1 MLNASF
7 LSYYG
12 PFDQEIRGQLTADY
26 MEDIINRGMM
36 IPEDF
41 KVEQLLTSDVEIS
54 LWSSQ
59 GLPSDPVS
67 VQNGILTSRASRY
80 PFCIDPQQ

>member
-1 MLNASF
+1 M
-7 LSYYG
+7 
-12 PFDQEIRGQLTADY
+12 TKDY
-26 MEDIINRGMM
+26 INDIIDRGMN

-54 LWSSQ
+54 QWNSQ

-67 VQNGILTSRASRY
+67 V
-80 PFCIDPQQ
+80 